1 MNYGKLKS
9 ELKEKIK
16 QEVFLQNQLSLLRKE
31 SNQIRKQIEE
41 LENLAFI
48 EWLPIDEP
56 IVIKRFVRF
65 TGTQINIPKTPKV
78 NYGKLVTNIWS
89 PAFSTDDI
97 IQIIKKNP
105 KSFVILCTKKK
116 ITTTIGKSEFL
127 NPQSQFRINSE
138 YFKNWILSDTD
149 YKKKFETYIT
159 RMEAINSLLG

>member
-65 TGTQINIPKTPKV
+65 TGPQINIPKRRK
-78 NYGKLVTNIWS
+78 
-89 PAFSTDDI
+89 
-97 IQIIKKNP
+97 
-105 KSFVILCTKKK
+105 
-116 ITTTIGKSEFL
+116 
-127 NPQSQFRINSE
+127 
-138 YFKNWILSDTD
+138 
-149 YKKKFETYIT
+149 
-159 RMEAINSLLG
+159 